1 MVKKIWMTVLAA
13 WFLGAGHL
21 SFAATT
27 QVDALIEKL
36 VEKGI
41 LDRQESIKLKS
52 EIAEDEKIVREEG
65 LKQSLPSWVREMKL
79 KGDFR
84 LRYQYEKKK
93 GSNTNAGNTTER
105 DRARIRFRLGAETK
119 VNDQTKV
126 LFGLA
131 SGGTDP
137 RSTNQTLENSFELK
151 DIRLDYVYGEY
162 APFSW
167 AAFLGGRMKNP
178 LWEPGD
184 LLWDTDINPEGLAAK
199 FKGKVNDRLETYLNT
214 GAFILDENAAASE
227 PWIYA
232 LQPGLKWKLSDKVSS
247 NIAVSYYGSSQ
258 VKGAI
263 LDHSAGSNTNNG
275 RRGLLYGLSA
285 VSPSVE
291 LAVKDPLQFM
301 GIGLPYASFFGE
313 YVHNLPSA
321 DSGYLA
327 GLKLGHKK
335 VSNARQWQLR
345 YFYTMLATNAWL
357 DTLPDSDRYGGR
369 TGTRGHE
376 LLLTYGLGKN
386 WSLELDYY
394 RTDLTTTHA
403 NTAAKTENL
412 FQADLNFK
420 F

>member
-1 MVKKIWMTVLAA
+1 MVKKIWIMVLAG
-13 WFLGAGHL
+13 WFLGL
-21 SFAATT
+21 NPLCFAATT

-65 LKQSLPSWVREMKL
+65 LKQSLPAWVREMKL

-131 SGGTDP
+131 TGGTDP

-167 AAFLGGRMKNP
+167 ASFLGGRMKNP

-184 LLWDTDINPEGLAAK
+184 LLWDTDVNPEGLAAK
-199 FKGKVNDRLETYLNT
+199 FKGKVNNRLETYLNT
-214 GAFILDENAAASE
+214 GAFVLDENAAASD
-227 PWIYA
+227 PWIFV
-232 LQPGLKWKLSDKVSS
+232 LQPGLKWKVNDKTTLNVA
-247 NIAVSYYGSSQ
+247 NAYYGSSQ
-258 VKGAI
+258 VRGAI

-285 VSPSVE
+285 FSPSVE

-313 YVHNLPSA
+313 YAHNLPSA

-327 GLKLGHKK
+327 GLKIGHEK

-369 TGTRGHE
+369 TGIRGHE

-386 WSLELDYY
+386 WSLDLDYY

-403 NTAAKTENL
+403 DTAAKTENL